1 MMGELVARFLIGGA
15 FVSLFALLG
24 DVCEPKTFGGL
35 FGAAPS
41 VALATLALSIHAHGA
56 GYGGVEARSMAIGAV
71 ALGIYAA
78 AVGRSLHRRKTH
90 VAVTVFV
97 GLLVWFGVTAAGWA
111 VAVRGPR

>member
-1 MMGELVARFLIGGA
+1 MTGELVARFVIGGA

-24 DVCEPKTFGGL
+24 DLCEPKTFGGL

-56 GYGGVEARSMAIGAV
+56 GYGAVEARSMVIGALALLVYASAIG
-71 ALGIYAA
+71 L
-78 AVGRSLHRRKTH
+78 SLHRSKTR

-111 VAVRGPR
+111 IAVRGR